1 MHAGRFMELTEK
13 ERLML
18 AEKLDEIHE
27 ITAEIIDM
35 VKNNDIDTSAVKKK
49 ILAIQSR
56 LSILGSYSKPK
67 KANLEP
73 INFMYIPALFRIMD
87 SYDALMEADVGQHPL
102 GDFLPTIRSNIRQM
116 LKSDVERFCI
126 LANSIHF
133 DFTKKGIKIR
143 IPRIDFSIFK
153 QEKPL

>member
-1 MHAGRFMELTEK
+1 MELTEK

-18 AEKLDEIHE
+18 TEKLDEIHR
-27 ITAEIIDM
+27 IATEIIDIL
-35 VKNNDIDTSAVKKK
+35 KRSSIDTSAVKKK

-56 LSILGSYSKPK
+56 LSVLGSYSKPK
-67 KANLEP
+67 NANLEP
-73 INFMYIPALFRIMD
+73 LNFIIIPALFRIMD
-87 SYDALMEADVGQHPL
+87 SYDALMEADVDQDPL
-102 GDFLPTIRSNIRQM
+102 RDFLPAIRDNIRQM
-116 LKSDVERFCI
+116 LRSDVERFCI
-126 LANSIHF
+126 AANSIHF